1 MQFNGNIHKTI
12 NHSLRFVDPNDPNI
26 HTQTIESIWK
36 SLKSHIPKQ
45 TNGNMKELYIEEYV
59 FRKMHKWNEKT
70 PGERMGLMIEKI
82 VQLYPGAFI

>member
-45 TNGNMKELYIEEYV
+45 ANGNMKELYIEEYV

-70 PGERMGLMIEKI
+70 PRERMGLMIEKI
-82 VQLYPGAFI
+82 IQLYPGAFI